1 MTETQVQGNMI
12 LKIFIFSSQFSL
24 LIAYFSLNISSEN
37 LVVNQENALLSMI
50 ICIRDTGVF
59 ESVLIL
65 QEQIRRAYPVG
76 LREKKV
82 FLKQLQG
89 NKRSNT
95 M

>member
-1 MTETQVQGNMI
+1 MTEAQVKGNVI

-50 ICIRDTGVF
+50 ICIRDTAVF

-89 NKRSNT
+89 NKRTNT